1 MVALFVIL
9 TIVVCVSVDGV
20 VQWRKSKKEGV
31 ARLWAGELVPVDAF
45 ANMSAP
51 ADVFLD
57 SGHTW
62 VKVKP
67 SANVD
72 IGVDSFAENLLGRVD
87 AVVLPEV
94 GKQVSRGDFLF
105 ALRQGD
111 RRAAFAAPLDGVVT
125 DINKDV
131 NWNPDTMIH
140 ENPYKYGWMCSLTP
154 RNLAQ
159 NLKQLHL
166 AEDAR
171 TWLRQEAEKFQ
182 QFLASQPL
190 QNMQLGQVLQD
201 GGRTCP
207 GVLEFVDDE
216 TWKKFNQIFLQ
227 AKVNEARNS

>member
-20 VQWRKSKKEGV
+20 IQWRKSKREGL
-31 ARLWAGELVPVDAF
+31 ARLWADEVVPVDAF
-45 ANMSAP
+45 ENMSAP

-67 SANVD
+67 SAKAD
-72 IGVDSFAENLLGRVD
+72 IGLDSFAETLVGRVD

-94 GKQVSRGDFLF
+94 GTQVSRGDVLF

-125 DINKDV
+125 DVHKDV
-131 NWNPDTMIH
+131 NWHPEMIH
-140 ENPYKYGWMCSLTP
+140 ENPYKYGWMCSLKP
-154 RNLAQ
+154 KNLAK
-159 NLKQLHL
+159 NLKQLRV

-171 TWLRQEAEKFQ
+171 SWLRQEAEKFQ

-190 QNMQLGQVLQD
+190 EDMQLGQVLQD

-207 GVLEFVDDE
+207 GVLEFVDQG

-227 AKVNEARNS
+227 TKVNDDKNS